1 MYMEGEQSHWRTLE
15 NKLIFLPNWFK
26 DLLRQ
31 SKLQLYVLLILLV
44 VIGVI
49 EMLTPII
56 IQRFIDNATT
66 GAEVEK
72 LMYLAIS
79 FLVIAFL
86 GYLLKILNAYYSNKI
101 TWKICEEIR
110 IRCLTNMKH
119 YDKAFEQKY
128 GVGKL
133 MDYLSTDISEVNYFI
148 TRTLLPTIIDAV
160 TMLAIVIV
168 VLKES
173 IVLGLFFIFYF
184 SFAAF
189 IIYKTQNK
197 KSNVLGQERTVETEI
212 SSLINE
218 IVLARKEIK
227 SMNGVNAF
235 TTKLESSMH
244 GLFPYKLASQKYI
257 YTIWIIS
264 LFFISF
270 TNVLSLGLGG
280 TLYFFGVVSLG
291 TVYLVYNYSQQLK
304 QPLETMQYHVNN
316 YLLVKQAMIRLTD
329 ILEYQS
335 SVPQGSRYLPNG
347 LVSVTVKQLHFSYEE
362 NKSVLEDISFTL
374 EAGESL
380 GIIGV
385 SGSGKSTL
393 SLLLTKQ
400 LPCPYNSLYISGV
413 DINDLSLAEVQRHIC
428 LMTVNDKLFEG
439 SLKDNLTLFDDTIPD
454 HEVIHFLEKY
464 RFKHLSPYFKQFKQY
479 DLLHKQIEIQELSV
493 GEKQLI
499 YLFRLVF
506 RPKKLII
513 FDEALS
519 NIDEQIEYYYFDIL
533 KEISEHTTLIMISHN
548 VERLKNCDNIIIM
561 EKGRVTAKD
570 KATTILEKIDRQQF
584 GLHLSGGE
592 A

>member
-1 MYMEGEQSHWRTLE
+1 MAKKVVILPHWFRSLLKQ
-15 NKLIFLPNWFK
+15 NKLHLCI
-26 DLLRQ
+26 LL
-31 SKLQLYVLLILLV
+31 LLLII
-44 VIGVI
+44 IGAC
-49 EMLTPII
+49 ETLTPII

-66 GAEVEK
+66 SAEV
-72 LMYLAIS
+72 LQLFQLAIS
-79 FLVIAFL
+79 FLVITFFN
-86 GYLLKILNAYYSNKI
+86 YVLKILNAYYSNRV
-101 TWKICEEIR
+101 TWNICEEIR
-110 IRCLTNMKH
+110 ITCLNKMKY

-128 GVGKL
+128 GVGKI
-133 MDYLSTDISEVNYFI
+133 MDYLSTDISEINYFI

-168 VLKES
+168 VVNES
-173 IVLGLFFIFYF
+173 FVLGLFFITYF

-189 IIYKTQNK
+189 VIYKTQNK
-197 KSNVLGQERTVETEI
+197 KSNVLGKERAVESEI

-227 SMNGVNAF
+227 AMNGVNAF
-235 TTKLESSMH
+235 TSNLASSMD

-264 LFFISF
+264 LFFISL
-270 TNVLSLGLGG
+270 TNVLALGLGG
-280 TLYFFGVVSLG
+280 TLYFFGVISLG

-304 QPLETMQYHVNN
+304 QPLESIQYHINN

-335 SVPQGSRYLPNG
+335 SVVQGHHHLPDG
-347 LVSVTVKQLHFSYEE
+347 LVSVTVKQLKFSYDDD
-362 NKSVLEDISFTL
+362 KSVLEDINFTL
-374 EAGESL
+374 EAGESM

-393 SLLLTKQ
+393 GLLLTKQ
-400 LPCPYNSLYISGV
+400 LPCPNHSVYISGV
-413 DINDLSLAEVQRHIC
+413 DINELSLTEIQRHIC
-428 LMTVNDKLFEG
+428 LMSINDKLFEG
-439 SLKDNLTLFDDTIPD
+439 SLKDNLTLFDDRISD
-454 HEVIHFLEKY
+454 HQVLHFIEKY
-464 RFKHLSPYFKQFKQY
+464 QFKQISPYFKQFEQNE
-479 DLLHKQIEIQELSV
+479 LLHEKIDLQELSV

-506 RPKKLII
+506 KPKKLII

-519 NIDEQIEYYYFDIL
+519 NIDEKIEYYFFDIL
-533 KEISEHTTLIMISHN
+533 KEISENTTLIMISHN
-548 VERLKNCDNIIIM
+548 VERLRNCNNIIVM
-561 EKGRVTAKD
+561 EKGKVIAND
-570 KATTILEKIDRQQF
+570 KAHTVLDRLDRQRY

>member
-1 MYMEGEQSHWRTLE
+1 MVKKIVFLPHWFRSLLKQ
-15 NKLIFLPNWFK
+15 NKLHLC
-26 DLLRQ
+26 
-31 SKLQLYVLLILLV
+31 VLLLLLII
-44 VIGVI
+44 IGAC
-49 EMLTPII
+49 ETLTPII

-66 GAEVEK
+66 SAEV
-72 LMYLAIS
+72 LQLFQLAIS
-79 FLVIAFL
+79 FLVITFFN
-86 GYLLKILNAYYSNKI
+86 YVLKLLNAYYSNRV
-101 TWKICEEIR
+101 TWNICEEIR
-110 IRCLTNMKH
+110 ITCLNRMKH

-128 GVGKL
+128 GVGKI
-133 MDYLSTDISEVNYFI
+133 MDYLSTDISEINYFI

-168 VLKES
+168 VVNES
-173 IVLGLFFIFYF
+173 LVLGLFFITYF

-189 IIYKTQNK
+189 VIYKTQNK
-197 KSNVLGQERTVETEI
+197 KSNVLGKERAVESEI

-227 SMNGVNAF
+227 VMKGVNAF
-235 TTKLESSMH
+235 TSKLASSMDE
-244 GLFPYKLASQKYI
+244 LFPYKLASQKYI

-264 LFFISF
+264 LFFISL
-270 TNVLSLGLGG
+270 TNVLALGLGG
-280 TLYFFGVVSLG
+280 TLYFFGVISLG

-304 QPLETMQYHVNN
+304 QPLETIQYHINN
-316 YLLVKQAMIRLTD
+316 YLLVKQAMSRLTD

-335 SVPQGSRYLPNG
+335 SVAQGNQHLPDG
-347 LVSVTVKQLHFSYEE
+347 LVSVTVKQLRFSYEDD
-362 NKSVLEDISFTL
+362 KSVLEDINFTL

-400 LPCPYNSLYISGV
+400 LPCPNHSVYISGV
-413 DINDLSLAEVQRHIC
+413 DINELSLTEIQRHIC
-428 LMTVNDKLFEG
+428 LMSINDKLFEG
-439 SLKDNLTLFDDTIPD
+439 SLKDNLTLFDDGISD
-454 HEVIHFLEKY
+454 HQVLHFIEKY
-464 RFKHLSPYFKQFKQY
+464 QFKQISPYFKPFEQNE
-479 DLLHKQIEIQELSV
+479 LLHKKIDLQELSV

-506 RPKKLII
+506 KPKKLII

-519 NIDEQIEYYYFDIL
+519 NIDKKIEYYFFDIL
-533 KEISEHTTLIMISHN
+533 KEISENTTLIMISHN
-548 VERLKNCDNIIIM
+548 VERLRNCNNIIVM
-561 EKGRVTAKD
+561 EKGKVIGND
-570 KATTILEKIDRQQF
+570 KAHTVLDRLDRQRY